1 MKPRQDVHVP
11 AAEGHRDHLSASTA
25 DRPTLHKEAYR
36 HRRYPDMDTLEDK
49 TLAKYQVIREIGR
62 SKLSVVYLGHDPFI
76 DRPVAIK
83 VTDIDHPEVKKHQ
96 AVYQKM
102 FFNEAQAAGMLKHPN
117 ITAIYDA
124 GVDGSIYYIIM
135 EYIHGEKTLA
145 DYCNPQHLLP
155 VEDVIRIIYKCAAA
169 LDFAHRKGVIH
180 RDVKPSNILLTVN
193 KEVKLSDFG
202 IALLPDLPEA
212 DLLDQLGS
220 PLYMSP
226 EQIRHES
233 VGGPSDLFALGIV
246 MYELLT
252 GKHPYEA
259 GNLDAINHRILNSR
273 PCRLSELRA
282 DIPDVLERIIDR
294 ALAKDI
300 DKRYKTGLDLAGDLS
315 LVFDFLEQPVLDIS
329 RQEKFA
335 SARALEFFRE
345 FTDTEIW
352 ELINASTWQQIPAGE
367 NIILEGEVDKSFY
380 IIIDGKVEVRK
391 NHCFL
396 DALEQGDCFGE
407 MGFVSGKQRS
417 ASIQAITDVAIM
429 KVQAPLIEQVSINC
443 QLRFH
448 KLFLHTLIERL
459 SHATDRIVA
468 DESEPG

>member
-1 MKPRQDVHVP
+1 
-11 AAEGHRDHLSASTA
+11 
-25 DRPTLHKEAYR
+25 
-36 HRRYPDMDTLEDK
+36 MDTLEDK

-62 SKLSVVYLGHDPFI
+62 SSLSTVYLGHDPFI

-83 VTDIDHPEVKKHQ
+83 VTDIEHPEVKQHQ
-96 AVYQKM
+96 DVYQKM

-145 DYCNPQHLLP
+145 HFCDPQHLLP
-155 VEDVIRIIYKCAAA
+155 IEDVIRIIYKCAAA
-169 LDFAHRKGVIH
+169 LDFAHKKGVIH
-180 RDVKPSNILLTVN
+180 RDIKPSNILLTEH

-202 IALLPDLPEA
+202 IALLPDLAEG
-212 DLLDQLGS
+212 DLLGHLGS

-226 EQIRHES
+226 EQIRHEEVS
-233 VGGPSDLFALGIV
+233 GPSDLFSLGIV

-252 GKHPYEA
+252 GRHPYEA
-259 GNLDAINHRILNSR
+259 ENLEAINHRILSSK
-273 PCRLSELRA
+273 PARLSQLRA
-282 DIPDVLERIIDR
+282 EIPEVLDRIIER
-294 ALAKDI
+294 ALAKDM

-315 LVFDFLEQPVLDIS
+315 LVFEFLEQPVVDIT
-329 RQEKFA
+329 RQEKFDA
-335 SARALEFFRE
+335 TRSLDFFRD

-352 ELINASTWQQIPAGE
+352 ELINASTWQYIPAGE
-367 NIILEGEVDKSFY
+367 NIVLEGEVDKSFY
-380 IIIDGKVEVRK
+380 IIIEGRVEVRK
-391 NHCFL
+391 NHCYL
-396 DALEQGDCFGE
+396 DALEKGDCFGE

-417 ASIQAITDVAIM
+417 ATIQAITDVSIM
-429 KVQAPLIEQVSINC
+429 KVQAPLIERISVNC

-459 SHATDRIVA
+459 SRATDRIVA
-468 DESEPG
+468 DEDTSDHVT